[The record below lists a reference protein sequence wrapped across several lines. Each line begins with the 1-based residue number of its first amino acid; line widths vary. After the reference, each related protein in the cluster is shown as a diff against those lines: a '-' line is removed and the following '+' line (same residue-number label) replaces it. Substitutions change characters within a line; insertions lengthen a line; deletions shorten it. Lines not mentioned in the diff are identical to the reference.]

1 MATEKI
7 PIEANKDSTF
17 YIWDILFLASVPE
30 SATINI
36 EDYKLRGRPSTGD
49 LELDRQNSNALT
61 TTWMNIAKMVEYRT
75 MGIPVRI
82 LSDDDVKTI
91 YEYIQHH
98 LLAWSAKV
106 QRGLNNIEAPLDDLL
121 AMERFAEE
129 IFQHAKWQFHEG
141 KANLDFSRML
151 SQLGIRTVGHL
162 FSKPTYVP
170 TTKDEEET
178 PENMRRNS
186 LVAAFRGSFNKGRIT
201 NSNAQEGENG
211 S

>member
-7 PIEANKDSTF
+7 PIDASRDSTF
-17 YIWDILFLASVPE
+17 YIWEMLFLASVPE

-36 EDYKLRGRPSTGD
+36 EEYKLRGRPSTGD
-49 LELDRQNSNALT
+49 LELDRQNSNALI
-61 TTWMNIAKMVEYRT
+61 TTWMNINQMVEYRNA
-75 MGIPVRI
+75 GVPVRI
-82 LSDDDVKTI
+82 HSDEDVKTI

-106 QRGLNNIEAPLDDLL
+106 QRGLNNIAAPLDDLL

-129 IFQHAKWQFHEG
+129 IFQHAKWQFQDNT
-141 KANLDFSRML
+141 ANLDFSRML
-151 SQLGIRTVGHL
+151 SQLGIRTVGHM
-162 FSKPTYVP
+162 FSKPRYVAP
-170 TTKDEEET
+170 EKNDDDA

-201 NSNAQEGENG
+201 NANVQEDGDG